1 MKRALITGITGQD
14 GSYMAEFLLEKGYQV
29 FGTLEKGIDRS
40 NISLI
45 ENKVELLV
53 ADLLEP
59 SMFDEALAVARP
71 DEVYHFA
78 ALTSPAESFEIPGLY
93 AKVTGEGAIELMH
106 KVKDFSKKAKFFQ
119 PSAASMFDTSV
130 DNPQTEKTLFMAT
143 SPYAEA
149 KIAAHEAAERLRQ
162 SGMFISCG
170 IFFNH
175 ESPRRPLSFLPQKVA
190 YAAACTKLGIKTA
203 PKPAGTESFVIED
216 GRMALGNLDAV
227 RDWGHAKDYVRAAH
241 AILQHSEPDV
251 FVIAT
256 GEQHSVKD
264 LCEAVF
270 RHIEVDVEWQGK
282 GIDEKGINKNT
293 GEIII
298 EVNPKYFRPSE
309 AGSLRGDYSKAK
321 EKLNWMP
328 EIKFE
333 DLVRELVEHNIQ
345 KFSSKYHH

>member
-14 GSYMAEFLLEKGYQV
+14 GSYMAEFLLKKGYQV

-40 NISLI
+40 NISSI
-45 ENKVELLV
+45 ENDLGLFV

-59 SMFDEALAVARP
+59 EMFNRVLVLARP

-93 AKVTGEGAIELMH
+93 AKVTGEGAIKLMH
-106 KVKDFSKKAKFFQ
+106 KVRDFSKTIKFFQ
-119 PSAASMFDTSV
+119 PSAAAMFDTTTE
-130 DNPQTEKTLFMAT
+130 NPQTEKTPFMVT
-143 SPYAEA
+143 SPYAGA
-149 KIAAHEAAERLRQ
+149 KIFAHEAAERFRQ

-175 ESPRRPLSFLPQKVA
+175 ESPRRPLDFLPQKVA

-203 PKPAGTESFVIED
+203 PVLNGDKGPVVKD
-216 GRMALGNLDAV
+216 GRITLGNLNAK
-227 RDWGHAKDYVRAAH
+227 RDWGHVKDYVRAAH

-256 GEQHSVKD
+256 GEQHSVRD
-264 LCEAVF
+264 LCEMAFHYVG
-270 RHIEVDVEWQGK
+270 VDIEWQGK
-282 GIDEKGINKNT
+282 EISEKGINRNT
-293 GEIII
+293 GKIVV
-298 EVNPKYFRPSE
+298 EVSPKYFRPSE

-321 EKLNWMP
+321 DKLNWMP

-333 DLVRELVEHNIQ
+333 DLVHELVEHNIQ
-345 KFSSKYHH
+345 RLLRTER